1 VSADPLGIGLIGC
14 GKISETYV
22 ETLAGSDEVRILRC
36 ADLDAERARVVAH
49 AAGATPS
56 TTREVLADDRVRL
69 VLNLTPPA
77 EHADVALAALAAGKH
92 VYGEKPLAAS
102 REEARRVL
110 DEAAGRGLTVGCAPD
125 TFLGP
130 SWQRA
135 RELIDSGAV
144 GAPVAARG
152 TMLGPGPESWHPD
165 PAFFYRPGGGPLLD
179 MGPYYLTVLVT
190 LLGPVARVSAGA
202 RRTFD
207 IRRVTGG
214 PRLGDLLAV
223 EVPTHVAAVLEHEPG
238 AITTLVT
245 SFDCWDVV
253 HSVELWGTEG
263 TLGLPDPNGYAGVVR
278 RRGRELN
285 GKGEATGVE
294 REPYRRGLG
303 VVETARAIRHGE
315 TPRASG
321 ALAFHVL
328 DVLLSILEAAEAGT
342 VVDVASRC
350 ERPAPLVAPAA
361 VA

>member
-1 VSADPLGIGLIGC
+1 MSADPLGIGLIGC

-22 ETLAGSDEVRILRC
+22 ATLAGSDEVRILRC
-36 ADLDAERARVVAH
+36 ADLDIERAQVVAL

-56 TTREVLADDRVRL
+56 TTAEMLADDRIGL

-77 EHADVALAALAAGKH
+77 EHADVALAALGAGKH

-102 REEARRVL
+102 RVEARRVL
-110 DEAAGRGLTVGCAPD
+110 DEAIPRGLVVGCAPD

-135 RELIDSGAV
+135 RELIDSGAL
-144 GAPVAARG
+144 GTPVAARG

-165 PAFFYRPGGGPLLD
+165 PAFFYRAGGGPLLD
-179 MGPYYLTVLVT
+179 MGPYYLTALVS

-202 RRTFD
+202 RRTFEV
-207 IRRVTGG
+207 RRVTGG
-214 PRLGDLLAV
+214 PKIGDTLPV
-223 EVPTHVAAVLEHEPG
+223 EVPTHVAAVLEHESG

-245 SFDCWDVV
+245 SFDCWDDV
-253 HSVELWGTEG
+253 HSVELWGTDG
-263 TLGLPDPNGYAGVVR
+263 TLLLPDPNGYEGVVR

-285 GKGEATGVE
+285 GKWETSGLEHE
-294 REPYRRGLG
+294 SYRRGLG
-303 VVETARAIRHGE
+303 VVETARAIRLGDA
-315 TPRASG
+315 PRASG

-328 DVLLSILEAAEAGT
+328 DVLLSILEAAQTAS

-350 ERPAPLVAPAA
+350 ERPTPLTTPAA

>member
-1 VSADPLGIGLIGC
+1 MSADPLGIGLIGC

-36 ADLDAERARVVAH
+36 ADLDVERARVVAH

-56 TTREVLADDRVRL
+56 TTAEVLSDERVQL
-69 VLNLTPPA
+69 VLNLTPPS
-77 EHADVALAALAAGKH
+77 EHANVAVAALVAGKH
-92 VYGEKPLAAS
+92 VYGEKPLATS
-102 REEARRVL
+102 REEARRLL
-110 DEAAGRGLTVGCAPD
+110 DEAGRRGLTVGCAPD

-135 RELIDSGAV
+135 RELIDTGAV

-179 MGPYYLTVLVT
+179 MGPYYLTALVS

-202 RRTFD
+202 RKTFD
-207 IRRVTGG
+207 VRRVTGG
-214 PRLGDLLAV
+214 PRLGDVLPV
-223 EVPTHVAAVLEHEPG
+223 EVPTHVAAVLEHELG

-245 SFDCWDVV
+245 SFDCWDDV
-253 HSVELWGTEG
+253 HSVELWGTDG
-263 TLGLPDPNGYAGVVR
+263 TLLLPDPNGYEGVVR

-285 GKGEATGVE
+285 GKWEATGIE

-303 VVETARAIRHGE
+303 VVETARAIRLGE

-328 DVLLSILEAAEAGT
+328 DVLLSIIEAAETGT

-350 ERPAPLVAPAA
+350 ERPAPLAPAA